1 MCVFLVACLIQ
12 TSGNRQTREVLMSDN
27 LVKEQ
32 DAATILG
39 MSIAWLQR
47 KRWEG
52 GGPPYV
58 KFDRA
63 VRYRESDLNAWIAA
77 RICKN
82 TSDQGGQND

>member
-1 MCVFLVACLIQ
+1 
-12 TSGNRQTREVLMSDN
+12 MSDN

>member
-1 MCVFLVACLIQ
+1 M
-12 TSGNRQTREVLMSDN
+12 TDN
-27 LVKEQ
+27 LLTEQ
-32 DAATILG
+32 DAAPILG

-63 VRYRESDLNAWIAA
+63 VRYRESDLNAWIEA
-77 RICKN
+77 RICRN
-82 TSDQGGQND
+82 TSDEGGRND